1 MRTRLGF
8 MILLLLLVLGAT
20 ASPASATTPA
30 PVITGMDPETCVA
43 GEGDLTL
50 VVHGTGFV
58 APSPTAGLHPSVV
71 RWDGTAVATVVDSG
85 TRLTAHVPESLIR
98 PGFVPVTVFNQGS
111 PPLTTDAE
119 SKPHT
124 FVVAV
129 NTPAISGIS
138 PSSATAGGTGF
149 DLTVDGSRFY
159 EGSVVLWG
167 AVALPTTFHSTTRLT
182 AAVAAVALSSP
193 GVVQVT
199 VRNGLAGSPVSGP
212 AAFTVVAK
220 QPLLTA
226 ISPTQVWA
234 GYVRDD
240 LVLTAT
246 GSSFLSGA
254 HITFGGVE
262 RSPTTFGGPTQ
273 LTLPLTAVDLATAGT
288 IAVGVK
294 NPDGG
299 TTPTTLPL
307 TVAPETSLP
316 LLAVTGGG
324 RAWHNTPVTLTF
336 SASDEESGV
345 QKTQYR
351 WPPAVLAWTDGA
363 VWTSPKSWQGSTV
376 VGVRALDWC
385 GNTSE
390 TANAVVH
397 VDMTRPVTKA
407 LNAPVVRPRQRV
419 TLKYR
424 VKEPPGLSPTAKVR
438 IKVWSDKTG
447 NVVMARNAIVPVNSD
462 RSWSFKPQ
470 WPVGTYRWYVYA
482 TDLAGNTQAK
492 PPGWSTVTVTLD

>member
-8 MILLLLLVLGAT
+8 LILLLLLVPGAT
-20 ASPASATTPA
+20 ASAAAATTPA
-30 PVITGMDPETCVA
+30 PVIIGMDPETCVA

-50 VVHGTGFV
+50 VVHGSGFV
-58 APSPTAGLHPSVV
+58 APSPAAGLHPSVV
-71 RWDGTAVATVVDSG
+71 RWDGAAVATVVDSP
-85 TRLTAHVPESLIR
+85 TLLTAHVPESTIR
-98 PGFVPVTVFNQGS
+98 PGPVLVTVFNQGS
-111 PPLTTDAE
+111 PPLTADAE

-124 FVVAV
+124 FVVIV
-129 NTPAISGIS
+129 NTPVITGIS
-138 PSSATAGGTGF
+138 PSSATAGGAGF

-182 AAVAAVALSSP
+182 AAVPAAAVSSA
-193 GVVQVT
+193 GVVQIT
-199 VRNGLAGSPVSGP
+199 VRNGLEGSPVSAP
-212 AAFTVVAK
+212 AAFTVVAQ

-254 HITFGGVE
+254 HITFDGVE
-262 RSPTTFGGPTQ
+262 RSPTTFTGPAQ
-273 LTLPLTAVDLATAGT
+273 LTLPLTADDVATAGT

-307 TVAPETSLP
+307 TVVPETSLP
-316 LLAVTGGG
+316 ILAVTGGG

-336 SASDEESGV
+336 SATDEESGV
-345 QKTQYR
+345 QKIHYR
-351 WPPAVLAWTDGA
+351 WPPAAPSWTDGG

-376 VGVRALDWC
+376 VSVQALDWC
-385 GNTSE
+385 DNTSE

-397 VDMTRPVTKA
+397 VDMTRPVAKA
-407 LNAPVVRPRQRV
+407 LNAPVVRPHQRV

-438 IKVWSDKTG
+438 IRVWSDRTG
-447 NVVMARNAIVPVNSD
+447 SLVIARSAVVPVNSD
-462 RSWSFKPQ
+462 RYWNVSARM
-470 WPVGTYRWYVYA
+470 PVGTYHWSVHA
-482 TDLAGNTQAK
+482 TDMAGNTQAK
-492 PPGWSTVTVTLD
+492 PLGWSTITVTLD